1 LVTTK
6 ECAGVFDDIFGLVQ
20 SLLGG
25 SNVHVAPS
33 EPVIARPAGRLGLM
47 RTFLHRLDT
56 ELPQV
61 IAEALEET
69 ARVLNADLAALFE
82 VQAGSLKCVYSTD
95 PSLLEEQV
103 PLEENIMFRDHG
115 SSAMRAMAGVAD
127 ALCVPV
133 HTPER
138 DWILF
143 LGERNAR
150 IDRILFEN
158 EASTLVDVF
167 THLLRQKY
175 QATELRAQVD
185 HLTGLPD
192 RSATMNRV
200 SETLAAAKRNNSNAA
215 LLFIDLNGFKGVN
228 DSFGHSHGDTA
239 LKRIA
244 ATLRDALRTNEFVGR
259 IGGDEFAVIL
269 PLVRGAEEATSAAR
283 RLADGVRELNI
294 VHGAGSVSLS
304 VGIAYFPDHAADAED
319 WLHHA
324 DLAMY
329 QAKRQHDV
337 FCVYSPG
344 DSDAQFAPTMVEVED
359 AYSREFLLCFQPIF
373 DVETGNVVA
382 AEALLRSLHPQDG
395 VQSAFMTM
403 EAARQ
408 RRSIEHLDAWVTR
421 RALAY
426 ANEWRDQ
433 GVSRIHV
440 NIGHASDEI
449 LSNVLRAVDSS
460 GCDASMLA
468 LELDWK
474 RFSENVD
481 AYANF
486 SDSAERCGLYVGL
499 DGFGES
505 PLDLPILE
513 ALAVRF
519 IKPSKSLLPSGG
531 ARGKSMEA
539 MVSLARVYGW
549 DVIATRVATSDD
561 RAAIR
566 SAGVK
571 YMQGFA
577 VAQPM
582 TAIDFN
588 QWIESSPRIA
598 LVS

>member
-1 LVTTK
+1 MRNAK
-6 ECAGVFDDIFGLVQ
+6 EPAPVFDDIFGLVQ

-25 SNVHVAPS
+25 NTQN
-33 EPVIARPAGRLGLM
+33 EPPEPIIARPTGRLGLM

-69 ARVLNADLAALFE
+69 ARVLNADVAAIFE
-82 VQAGSLKCVYSTD
+82 VQAGSIKCVYSTD
-95 PSLLEEQV
+95 PSLLEEEV
-103 PLEENIMFRDHG
+103 PLDDMAVMRDHG
-115 SSAMRAMAGVAD
+115 SSALREMAGVAD
-127 ALCVPV
+127 ALCVPL
-133 HTPER
+133 HTPDR
-138 DWILF
+138 DWVLV
-143 LGERNAR
+143 LGERNGR

-167 THLLRQKY
+167 THLLRQRY
-175 QATELRAQVD
+175 QSTEMRSHVD
-185 HLTGLPD
+185 HLTALPD
-192 RSATMNRV
+192 RSATMTRV
-200 SETLAAAKRNNSNAA
+200 AETLAAAKRNNSNAA

-228 DSFGHSHGDTA
+228 DSFGHSHGDA
-239 LKRIA
+239 VLKRIA
-244 ATLRDALRTNEFVGR
+244 ATLRDALRANEFVGR

-269 PLVRGAEEATSAAR
+269 PLVRGADEATSAAR
-283 RLADGVRELNI
+283 RLADGVRDLNI
-294 VHGAGSVSLS
+294 VHGGGSVSLS
-304 VGIAYFPDHAADAED
+304 VGIAYFPDHAATAED

-329 QAKRQHDV
+329 QAKRQREP
-337 FCVYSPG
+337 FCIYSPG
-344 DSDAQFAPTMVEVED
+344 DSDAKFTALAVEVED

-373 DVETGNVVA
+373 DVETGSVVA

-403 EAARQ
+403 EAARA

-426 ANEWRDQ
+426 ATEWREQ

-449 LSNVLRAVDSS
+449 LSSVLRAVDSS

-468 LELDWK
+468 LELEWK
-474 RFSENVD
+474 RFAENIES
-481 AYANF
+481 YAGF
-486 SDSAERCGLYVGL
+486 ADSAERCGLYVGL

-505 PLDLPILE
+505 PLELPLLE
-513 ALAVRF
+513 SLAVRF

-531 ARGKSMEA
+531 SRGKSMEA
-539 MVSLARVYGW
+539 MVALARVYGW

-566 SAGVK
+566 TAGVK